1 MPAPGIGQKIAKQHG
16 ITFAGFCRALLHVI
30 IFVVVPSDHW
40 HDVATNQQQQKV
52 IVQLQVID

>member
-1 MPAPGIGQKIAKQHG
+1 LPGAAARDH
-16 ITFAGFCRALLHVI
+16 
-30 IFVVVPSDHW
+30 FVVVPIDHW